1 MAGSQD
7 IPKRPPKCLGKKT
20 LTVSYGFPG
29 FPAPPGSV
37 LRRFTEG
44 QRWQRRL
51 EKVREGWRRLEK
63 VREAQRRSE
72 KGQRRSEKVREGQ
85 RRSEK
90 VGESMLICMEGL
102 LLRLSGFSE

>member
-20 LTVSYGFPG
+20 LTVSYGFLG

-44 QRWQRRL
+44 QRWS
-51 EKVREGWRRLEK
+51 EKVREGQEK
-63 VREAQRRSE
+63 VGE
-72 KGQRRSEKVREGQ
+72 GQRRSEKVREGQ

-90 VGESMLICMEGL
+90 V
-102 LLRLSGFSE
+102 